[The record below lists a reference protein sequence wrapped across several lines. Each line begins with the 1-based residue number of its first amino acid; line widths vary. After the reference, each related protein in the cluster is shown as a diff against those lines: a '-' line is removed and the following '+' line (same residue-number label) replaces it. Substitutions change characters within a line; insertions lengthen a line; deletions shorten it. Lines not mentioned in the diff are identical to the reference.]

1 MLKAR
6 PQARM
11 AFNQNLGCPFQ
22 SRPVER
28 PLQCQR
34 QLHDVDVRRT
44 HIVKRM
50 EQQPL
55 LQRRQRQNVFDVRVL
70 AFDPLDLVLREP
82 QQRKIAWAATT
93 GTGLLGM
100 AHH

>member
-6 PQARM
+6 PQAGM

-55 LQRRQRQNVFDVRVL
+55 LQ
-70 AFDPLDLVLREP
+70 
-82 QQRKIAWAATT
+82 
-93 GTGLLGM
+93 GLLRLRRGGSSHGPFSP
-100 AHH
+100 AAKAT